1 MLYYH
6 MGEYKYFKMICPKCK
21 KEIDDN
27 SIKCPECG
35 ARVGRICPNCKT
47 HNVISAM
54 KCKNCNYVLLKSCPN
69 CGATNTAKAKT
80 CRRCGAELD
89 VKKKVAPQQTQSQT
103 VSNTQDSPRAII
115 ESMPKYE
122 AIYSTQQVA
131 QQKLK
136 EAILDE
142 NKKIIA
148 ISGESGIGKNLVIK
162 FVAKDLENS
171 GLIWISGQCSS
182 YTKTTPFGYF
192 QDLFL
197 TLFNL
202 NNFCIDKNGLKSESL
217 KFFKQEFP
225 DLTNDEIEEF
235 INILYPEKF
244 GEFKNIH
251 TNRERS
257 FGILKKIFYTISLT
271 TKSVIVVNNFDY
283 IDNMSKEF
291 ILELLSM
298 PEVFMNTTFVLSF
311 EEPKS
316 AKVCIS
322 HPILN
327 ENAFEDITIAPFAS
341 DKLSPMFDKYKN
353 IDLNVEQRNTITSY
367 AKGNPAVF
375 EQFINLVADKKKFG
389 MPFSVPTKIEDV
401 VFDRLGYL
409 KSENHLAYK
418 VLIALVLLGFKS
430 NPVILNTFNNIDL
443 EQLES
448 ILNTLVN
455 LNYIVQIS
463 NSVYEFKSLGLWKIL
478 QSKVKADEAVYN
490 DVAQQLFVLLQNYNL
505 SSLSV
510 LNHIAKDLS
519 FTQQYLTIW
528 TTGVQLA
535 SYIGDID
542 LFIYSQKQIL
552 EIVENNT
559 IKGSDTIK
567 KNIYV
572 QSGKLLEKLNPEEGL
587 DFLTNAIKT
596 GLVGK
601 YEEIELLGYIASCAM
616 KTGNY
621 YGVLEC
627 VEDVLDKIDNPRSIE
642 YALVK
647 SRKLKALNQIG
658 NLGEVVNLAENE
670 IIPIIE
676 EALTKKASSFK
687 MVSEYDVFESWL
699 SVLYELVKALT
710 RQGNSRTF
718 KVINEV
724 FKILEANNIQDKQFS
739 CNLQLELALANTIRG
754 NIAMSNKILN
764 DIFEIYENSEVI
776 NSFVVSRLNLIS
788 ILNKFFTD
796 REKID
801 VDELFKIATFADN
814 IDDKFTKNI
823 SKLLLG
829 KVVLDTVSVQNAINI
844 YTKQLE
850 YFANEKNSIGVLL
863 GWYLTSEATALI
875 NKQQALD
882 IAQKA
887 LGIAQKPEIC
897 NHYFALLFNK
907 LICKIYIS
915 NKDFESAR
923 IYLDRA
929 LTIAKGYEL
938 KYQLAKL
945 YLMSGNCLKET
956 LSKTENV
963 KEVLLEMK
971 TLFKK
976 SEDINAELEIS
987 SLTKDIIQK
996 NNELDMLCKAYRIS
1010 L

>member
-1 MLYYH
+1 
-6 MGEYKYFKMICPKCK
+6 MICPKCK

-27 SIKCPECG
+27 SVKCPECG
-35 ARVGRICPNCKT
+35 AKVGRICPNCKA
-47 HNVISAM
+47 HNVINAM
-54 KCKNCNYVLLKSCPN
+54 KCKNCNYVLLKTCSN
-69 CGATNTAKAKT
+69 CGATNTAKALT
-80 CRRCGAELD
+80 CRRCGAEFD
-89 VKKKVAPQQTQSQT
+89 IKKKSPSTPVPQVTASSVHET
-103 VSNTQDSPRAII
+103 LV

-122 AIYSTQQVA
+122 AIYSTQQAA
-131 QQKLK
+131 QEKMK
-136 EAILDE
+136 DAILNE
-142 NKKIIA
+142 NVKVIA

-162 FVAKDLENS
+162 FVAKELENS
-171 GLIWISGQCSS
+171 GLIWISGKCSS
-182 YTKTTPFGYF
+182 STKLTPFGFF

-202 NNFCIDKNGLKSESL
+202 NNFCIDLNGLKTESL

-225 DLTNDEIEEF
+225 ELTNEEIAEF
-235 INILYPEKF
+235 INFLYPEKF

-251 TNRERS
+251 TNKERT
-257 FGILKKIFYTISLT
+257 FGILKKIFYTISYNM
-271 TKSVIVVNNFDY
+271 KSVIVVNNFDY

-291 ILELLSM
+291 INELLSI
-298 PEVFMNTTFVLSF
+298 PEVFMNTTFILSF
-311 EEPKS
+311 AKPKS
-316 AKVCIS
+316 ARVCIS

-327 ENAFEDITIAPFAS
+327 ENSFVDITIAPFTT
-341 DKLSPMFDKYKN
+341 DKLAPMFDKYKN
-353 IDLNVEQRNTITSY
+353 IDLNMEQRNLITKY
-367 AKGNPAVF
+367 AKGNPAAF
-375 EQFINLVADKKKFG
+375 EQYINLVADKKRFG
-389 MPFSVPTKIEDV
+389 IPFSVPQKLGDV
-401 VFDRLGYL
+401 IADRIGYL

-418 VLIALVLLGFKS
+418 VLIALVLLGHKS

-443 EQLES
+443 EQLDS
-448 ILNTLVN
+448 ILATLVN
-455 LNYIVQIS
+455 LNYIIQVTS
-463 NSVYEFKSLGLWKIL
+463 STYEFKSLGLWKL
-478 QSKVKADEAVYN
+478 LLEKVKADSTTYK
-490 DVAQQLFVLLQNYNL
+490 DVSEQLFVLLQNYNL

-510 LNHIAKDLS
+510 LNRIAKDMAY
-519 FTQQYLTIW
+519 TQQYLTIW
-528 TTGVQLA
+528 TTIVQLA

-542 LFIYSQKQIL
+542 LFILAQKQIL
-552 EIVENNT
+552 EIVENNK
-559 IKGSDTIK
+559 INGSDTIK

-572 QSGKLLEKLNPEEGL
+572 QSGKLLEKINASEGL
-587 DFLTNAIKT
+587 EFLTNAIKT

-627 VEDVLDKIDNPRSIE
+627 VDDVLDKLDNPRSIE

-647 SRKLKALNQIG
+647 SRKLKALNMIG

-676 EALTKKASSFK
+676 DALSKKSSTFK

-710 RQGNSRTF
+710 RQGSSRAF
-718 KVINEV
+718 RVINEV
-724 FKILEANNIQDKQFS
+724 FKILEANDIQDKQFS

-764 DIFEIYENSEVI
+764 DIFEIYENSDVI
-776 NSFVVSRLNLIS
+776 NSYVVSRLNLIS

-814 IDDKFTKNI
+814 IDDKFTKNV

-829 KVVLDTVSVQNAINI
+829 KVVLDTVSVQNAISI

-850 YFANEKNSIGVLL
+850 YFAEEKNSIGVLL

-956 LSKTENV
+956 IKTSDDA
-963 KEVLLEMK
+963 KQVLLEMN

-976 SEDINAELEIS
+976 AEEINSELEIV
-987 SLTKDIIQK
+987 SLSKEIMQK
-996 NNELDMLCKAYRIS
+996 KNELDMLCKAYGVS